1 MARCVASKARGEECE
16 TPTGRAV
23 TLPREIRMNKQV
35 VIERLEEFLIVVF
48 LSFGPALGA
57 VVASILLVG
66 LIWGL
71 IAVLGR

>member
-1 MARCVASKARGEECE
+1 
-16 TPTGRAV
+16 
-23 TLPREIRMNKQV
+23 MNKQV

-57 VVASILLVG
+57 AVASIWLVG

-71 IAVLGR
+71 MAVLGR